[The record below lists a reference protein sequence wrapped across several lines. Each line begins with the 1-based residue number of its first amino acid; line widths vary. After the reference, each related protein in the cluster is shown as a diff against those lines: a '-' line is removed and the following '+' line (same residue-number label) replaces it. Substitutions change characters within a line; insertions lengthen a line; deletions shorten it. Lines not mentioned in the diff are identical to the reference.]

1 MSSESSESSKESLG
15 EKYQK
20 KELRDHIY
28 DTPDT
33 YVGGADMIDEQLP
46 VFIDEENVAWK
57 KIDYIPALYNIYNE
71 ILVNARDQVVRLKQQ
86 GSKFRVTTIK
96 VTIDEGT
103 GSISIYN
110 DGLGIDVVEHPTEK
124 DKKGKPIMIP
134 ELIFGHLLTS
144 TNYDPK
150 GGAKQQK
157 IVGGKNGYGAKLTN
171 IFSLEFKIE
180 TVDVSRGLKY
190 KQSFSNNM
198 KEKKRPSVTSYTGKP
213 YTKITWT
220 TDFGRFGITNF
231 SPDMISLMKRRVYDI
246 SGVTDKSLNVHYN
259 GEHIKMKTF
268 EKYMDLYLTD
278 DKRVFQQIHERWEL
292 GLTLS
297 KNDKFEQVSFVNGIA
312 TPKGGKHV
320 DFITKIIVQKISDL
334 IQKKNKDKKQIN
346 ENYIK
351 NYLRIFLNTTIE
363 NPSFDSQTKER
374 LITAPGKFGS
384 KPDISDKFIK
394 SFVDK
399 CGIIDKVL
407 SFADFKENK
416 EAKKTDGSKK
426 TKINVP
432 KLDDAN
438 WAGTKKSDQ
447 CTLILTEGDS
457 AKTMAI
463 SGLAVIGRDKY
474 GVFPLRGKV
483 LNVKD
488 ASTKQMIDNAEI
500 TNLKKILG
508 LQTNKEYKD
517 TTSLRYGQVMIMTD
531 QDHDGSHIKGLV
543 LNLFHTLW
551 PSLLKLNYLT
561 SMITPIVKVTKG
573 KKVQSFYN
581 LTDYH
586 DWTRKTSNYKKWSS
600 KYYKGLG
607 TSTATEAKE
616 YFREMKLN
624 DYLWTDETDLSMNLA
639 FKKTNADERKTW
651 LYGYDE
657 KIILKSDE
665 QKIHIEDFI
674 HKELIHFSNSDTYRS
689 IGSICDGLKPSQRK
703 ILFSCLKRNLKSEIR
718 VAQLAG
724 YVSENAAYHH
734 GEASLQ
740 GAIIGM
746 AQTFVGSNNIN
757 LLMPNGQ
764 FGTRLMGGSDSAS
777 PRYIHTELNK
787 LVDYIYPQ
795 SDFPLLEYTED
806 DGLKVEPKYYVPI
819 LPMVLING
827 MTGIGTGFSTN
838 IPQFNPLEIV
848 QNIKLKL
855 DGKEYLEMI
864 PWFQG
869 FTGTIVQKDEKSFIT
884 KGLYKIINQN
894 TIEINELPIGKWI
907 EDYKLLLDS
916 MVIERSSTTKDE
928 KDNKKKNKKQIILDY
943 ENHCTDTTV
952 KFIVHMKPGYLGKAQ
967 WSEEEI
973 DTIEKDFCLTTTK
986 NTSLSNIHLYN
997 HKGTIQKY
1005 HHVKEILDEYY
1016 YVRYNLYEKR
1026 KEYEVSEMKTKVEL
1040 ISAKCKFILD
1050 IIEDRINVFK
1060 KSKQNIKDQL
1070 YLGKF
1075 PGYIGSPDNKILA
1088 YDTLKSDKITN
1099 EYDYLVKMPIYTL
1112 SEEEI
1117 EKLMKEKGEL
1127 ETDLQELMNKTVKD
1141 IWLEELHFFE
1151 KNYKKLFNNK

>member
-1 MSSESSESSKESLG
+1 MSSKENIG

-33 YVGGADMIDEQLP
+33 YVGGADMIDETLP

-71 ILVNARDQVVRLKQQ
+71 ILVNARDQVVRLKQI
-86 GSKFRVTTIK
+86 GSNHPVTNIK
-96 VTIDEGT
+96 VIIDEKSGK
-103 GSISIYN
+103 ISIYN

-150 GGAKQQK
+150 EGSKQKK

-180 TVDVSRGLKY
+180 TIDVVRGLKY
-190 KQSFSNNM
+190 IQTFSNNM
-198 KEKKRPSVTSYTGKP
+198 KDKKRPSVTKYTGKP
-213 YTKITWT
+213 YTRITWT

-231 SPDMISLMKRRVYDI
+231 SSDMISLMKRRVYDI
-246 SGVTDKSLNVHYN
+246 SGVTDKSLSVHYN
-259 GEHIKMKTF
+259 GEKIKMKTF
-268 EKYMDLYLTD
+268 EKYMDLYLTSGE
-278 DKRVFQQIHERWEL
+278 KRVFNQIHERWEL

-320 DFITKIIVQKISDL
+320 DFISKIIIQKIADL
-334 IQKKNKDKKQIN
+334 IQKKNKDKKKIN

-384 KPDISDKFIK
+384 KPEISDKFIK
-394 SFVDK
+394 SYVEK

-438 WAGTKKSDQ
+438 WAGTKKSEE

-488 ASTKQMIDNAEI
+488 ASMKQMIDNAEI

-508 LQTNKEYKD
+508 LQVNKEYKD
-517 TTSLRYGQVMIMTD
+517 TKSLRYGKVMIMTD

-551 PSLLKLNYLT
+551 PSLLKLNYMT
-561 SMITPIVKVTKG
+561 SMITPIVKVSKG
-573 KKVQSFYN
+573 KKVHSFYN
-581 LTDYH
+581 LTDYYE
-586 DWTRKTSNYKKWSS
+586 WTQKTSDYKKWSS

-616 YFREMKLN
+616 YFKDMKLN

-639 FKKTNADERKTW
+639 FKKTNADDRKTW

-665 QKIHIEDFI
+665 KQIQIEDFI
-674 HKELIHFSNSDTYRS
+674 HKELIHFSNSDTFRS

-703 ILFSCLKRNLKSEIR
+703 ILYSCLKRNLKSEIR

-787 LVDYIYPQ
+787 IVDYIYPQ
-795 SDFPLLEYTED
+795 SDFPLLDYTED

-838 IPQFNPLEIV
+838 IPQYNPLDIV
-848 QNIKLKL
+848 HNLKLKL
-855 DGKEYLEMI
+855 GDKDYQPI
-864 PWFQG
+864 SPWFRDFQG
-869 FTGTIVQKDEKSFIT
+869 QIIKKDEKSFIT
-884 KGLYKIINQN
+884 KGLYKIVNQN
-894 TIEINELPIGKWI
+894 TLEITELPVGKWT
-907 EDYKLLLDS
+907 EDYKTFLDS
-916 MVIERSSTTKDE
+916 MVIERTSTKEEE
-928 KDNKKKNKKQIILDY
+928 KSKKKNRKQIILDY
-943 ENHCTDTTV
+943 ENHCTDSEV
-952 KFIVHMKPGYLGKAQ
+952 KFIVHLKPGYLGKSQ

-973 DTIEKDFCLTTTK
+973 DTIEKDFSLTTSK
-986 NTSLSNIHLYN
+986 NTSLTNIHLYN

-1005 HHVKEILDEYY
+1005 GSVNEILDEYF

-1026 KEYEVSEMKTKVEL
+1026 KEHEVSELKTRVEL

-1050 IIEDRINVFK
+1050 IIDEKIVIFK
-1060 KSKQNIKDQL
+1060 KSKAHIKTKL
-1070 YLGKF
+1070 YMKKY
-1075 PGYIGSPDNKILA
+1075 PGYSSDNRIIPV
-1088 YDTLKSDKITN
+1088 SDIVLEKITN
-1099 EYDYLVKMPIYTL
+1099 EYNYLVNMPIYTFTK
-1112 SEEEI
+1112 EEI
-1117 EKLMKEKGEL
+1117 DKLMKEKEDL
-1127 ETDLQELMNKTVKD
+1127 ETNLQELMNKTIKE
-1141 IWLEELHFFE
+1141 IWLSELKLFE
-1151 KNYKKLFNNK
+1151 KNYKKMINS